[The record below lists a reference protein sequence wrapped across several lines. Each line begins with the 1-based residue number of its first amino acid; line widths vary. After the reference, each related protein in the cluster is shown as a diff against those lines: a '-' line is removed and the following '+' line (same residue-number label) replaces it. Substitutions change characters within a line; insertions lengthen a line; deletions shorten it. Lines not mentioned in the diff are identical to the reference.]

1 MTTTTEQEQAGPE
14 PVAPATCDGRPAAR
28 AAVMAAERNTS
39 SMHVPMLGRVE
50 LPPTDQLA
58 FMGGILTLAVV
69 GVVEWPVAIVLTTG
83 HLLAHNRHV
92 QLLRDFGKA
101 LEEA

>member
-1 MTTTTEQEQAGPE
+1 MTTAHDAARPGAAAAPGGQA
-14 PVAPATCDGRPAAR
+14 TAR
-28 AAVMAAERNTS
+28 AAGATAERHTS
-39 SMHVPMLGRVE
+39 HLDVPILGRVE

-58 FMGGILTLAVV
+58 FLGGVVTLAVV
-69 GVVEWPVAIVLTTG
+69 GIMEWPVAIVLTVG
-83 HLLAHNRHV
+83 HVLAHNRHV

>member
-1 MTTTTEQEQAGPE
+1 MNTEHAVLE
-14 PVAPATCDGRPAAR
+14 PVAEPAPGGRPAAH
-28 AAVMAAERNTS
+28 AAAAAAERHTTHL
-39 SMHVPMLGRVE
+39 HVPVLGRVE
-50 LPPTDQLA
+50 LPPPDQLA
-58 FMGGILTLAVV
+58 FMGGIVTLAVV
-69 GVVEWPVAIVLTTG
+69 GVMEWPVALVLTAG